1 MEQVMKEI
9 FTQAAHNFSGIFII
23 YGYHEDQEEFVVSLM
38 RDGHELIIGAFSE
51 GLSSEEYKSLH
62 KTIIENQD
70 HIDQKIIRIAPGIC
84 VELTFKGMKNNK
96 ILAPTFVSFQL
107 HADYQECTVENLIL
121 TNLPFSEEIPLTNPS
136 KNYWPNVTKKDYISY
151 LLSASSRLLP
161 MLKDKHLTVIRYPN
175 GVGNE
180 SFYQKN
186 CPDYA
191 PDFIQTD
198 RREEIDYI
206 ICNTLSTLVWLGNQG
221 AIEFH
226 IPFHTIH
233 SNKPVE
239 IVFDLD
245 PPDEKSFDLVILAA
259 NEINNILSS
268 LSIVGFPK
276 LTGSKGI
283 QIHIPI
289 KGLDLTYDDTRI
301 FTSFI
306 ANYLVEQHPTSF
318 TIERMIKNRKGRL
331 YVDFLQ
337 HAEGKTMICPYSTRG
352 RQSPTVA
359 APLYWSEVNDTLSPT
374 SFTIK
379 YVRERI
385 ENKGCPFERYFHE
398 TNASLS
404 TVIHKLQKET
414 S

>member
-1 MEQVMKEI
+1 MKEI
-9 FTQAAHNFSGIFII
+9 FTQEDHNFSGNFII
-23 YGYHEDQEEFVVSLM
+23 YGYHEDQEEFVISIM
-38 RDGHELIIGAFSE
+38 RDGHESIIGAFSE
-51 GLSSEEYKSLH
+51 GLSSEEYNSLH
-62 KTIIENQD
+62 KTIVENQD
-70 HIDQKIIRIAPGIC
+70 HIDQNIVRIAPGIC
-84 VELTFKGMKNNK
+84 VELSFKGMKNNK

-107 HADYQECTVENLIL
+107 DTDYQECTEENLIL
-121 TNLPFSEEIPLTNPS
+121 TNLPFSREISLTNPS
-136 KNYWPNVTKKDYISY
+136 KKYWPNVTKKEYISY
-151 LLSASSRLLP
+151 LLNVSPLLLP

-191 PDFIQTD
+191 PNFIQTD
-198 RREEIDYI
+198 RSEGIDYI
-206 ICNTLSTLVWLGNQG
+206 ICNHLSTLVWLGNQG
-221 AIEFH
+221 SIEFH
-226 IPFHTIH
+226 IPFHTIQ

-259 NEINNILSS
+259 NEINKIFSS
-268 LSIVGFPK
+268 LGIVGFPK

-289 KGLDLTYDDTRI
+289 KGSDLTYDDTRI

-306 ANYLVEQHPTSF
+306 ANYLVEQHPASF
-318 TIERMIKNRKGRL
+318 TIERMKKNRKGRL

-352 RQSPTVA
+352 KQSPTVA
-359 APLYWSEVNDTLSPT
+359 APLYWSEVNDSLSPT

-379 YVRERI
+379 SVRERI
-385 ENKGCPFERYFHE
+385 EKEGCPFERYFHE
-398 TNASLS
+398 TNPSLP
-404 TVIHKLQKET
+404 TVIDKLQKET